1 MPAKSR
7 NSQFTASGD
16 RRTTNDFKWL
26 QPSQR
31 TLRCSP
37 VPARK
42 NLLFAGDS
50 YKIKTSSPM
59 SYFQWTII
67 FSGIIEIILLLLV
80 LFFFLRLK
88 KSETLLAELQK
99 KQREFIEKLSFN
111 AQLEQELVAS
121 FEQRQKELL
130 LLEKKLETRARELS
144 KLVKEAEK
152 FTRSPLFLKQII
164 IAGYR
169 TGQSI
174 KELARTTG
182 LTKDEIELI
191 VDSEK

>member
-1 MPAKSR
+1 
-7 NSQFTASGD
+7 
-16 RRTTNDFKWL
+16 
-26 QPSQR
+26 
-31 TLRCSP
+31 
-37 VPARK
+37 
-42 NLLFAGDS
+42 
-50 YKIKTSSPM
+50 M
-59 SYFQWTII
+59 SYFQWTIL
-67 FSGIIEIILLLLV
+67 FSSIIEVILLVMV

-130 LLEKKLETRARELS
+130 LLEEKLETRARELS